1 MVKSIIEEVVAEV
14 GTTKHVVLA
23 GVPVVSEEDGV
34 ERVQLWHIVGR
45 VGVAQVES
53 AEVVVVGVLVGHE
66 RVVRVCSRVD
76 VVRVLEA

>member
-34 ERVQLWHIVGR
+34 EGVQLWHIVGR

-53 AEVVVVGVLVGHE
+53 AEVVVGVLVGHE